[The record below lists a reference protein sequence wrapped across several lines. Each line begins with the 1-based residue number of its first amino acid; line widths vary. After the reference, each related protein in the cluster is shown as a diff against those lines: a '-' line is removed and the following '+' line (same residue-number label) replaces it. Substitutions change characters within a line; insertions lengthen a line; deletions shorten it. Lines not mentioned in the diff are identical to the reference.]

1 MTLPDLAWQI
11 AYGRLAWTIVLAAL
25 LLALWPRRWPLPR
38 AACLVVPGAIG
49 LWMALPGGA
58 SPAWWLG
65 LALQYPSGLL
75 VALCVLSLA
84 ARWQGG
90 APRALL
96 PAWMAATVAIAGTAL
111 YLDAI
116 GWLAQGFYYAGFGP
130 LAAPALALIGM
141 AGCALAAVRGRD
153 GRHHLALLGALLLF
167 SLCRLP
173 TGNLWDAVLDPLL
186 WIWALASLARRG
198 LLAAR
203 RVGASGAAA
212 AAGTT
217 ATATPAPGLPVR
229 GAAASIEK
237 FSISKEQVSGK

>member
-11 AYGRLAWTIVLAAL
+11 AYGRLAWTLVLAAL
-25 LLALWPRRWPLPR
+25 LLALWPQASRSPR
-38 AACLVVPGAIG
+38 AASVVAIG
-49 LWMALPGGA
+49 SIGLLMALPGEA

-75 VALCVLSLA
+75 VGLCVLCLA
-84 ARWQGG
+84 ARWQGRAPG
-90 APRALL
+90 AVMPSAL
-96 PAWMAATVAIAGTAL
+96 AAAIALAGTAL

-130 LAAPALALIGM
+130 VAAPALALIGM
-141 AGCALAAVRGRD
+141 AWCALAVLRGHG

-186 WIWALASLARRG
+186 WVWALASLARRG
-198 LLAAR
+198 LRRLAAMKSQR
-203 RVGASGAAA
+203 AGASGAA
-212 AAGTT
+212 TS
-217 ATATPAPGLPVR
+217 PAPGLPVP
-229 GAAASIEK
+229 GSAASIDK

>member
-11 AYGRLAWTIVLAAL
+11 VYGRLAWTLVLATL
-25 LLALWPRRWPLPR
+25 LLVLWPRRMGSPR
-38 AACLVVPGAIG
+38 AAVVIAIG
-49 LWMALPGGA
+49 GVGLLMALPGEA

-65 LALQYPSGLL
+65 LALQYPSSLL
-75 VALCVLSLA
+75 VLLCVLCLA
-84 ARWQGG
+84 ARWQGRAPG
-90 APRALL
+90 AVIPSSLAAAIAL
-96 PAWMAATVAIAGTAL
+96 AGTAL

-130 LAAPALALIGM
+130 VAAPALALLGM
-141 AGCALAAVRGRD
+141 AWCALAVLRGRG

-198 LLAAR
+198 LRRLAAMR
-203 RVGASGAAA
+203 APR
-212 AAGTT
+212 AGTT
-217 ATATPAPGLPVR
+217 GAAGSLAPGLPVP
-229 GAAASIEK
+229 GSAASIEK
-237 FSISKEQVSGK
+237 FSMSKEQVSGK